1 MKFTI
6 KDAFL
11 AVFWMFL
18 GAISVVLHITDANLM
33 DVICKIISLKWFFS
47 VFLGVIISYLS
58 YFFAKGVAWVSVNVF
73 E

>member
-11 AVFWMFL
+11 AVYWMFI

-33 DVICKIISLKWFFS
+33 DVICKIITLKWFFA
-47 VFLGVIISYLS
+47 VFLGVIISY
-58 YFFAKGVAWVSVNVF
+58 FFAKGVVWVLDLAIKHI
-73 E
+73 